1 MKLELRKDE
10 SKMTQTNQHYFY
22 ALELPQELKAE
33 LEETCGILQEVLP
46 FKRWVHH
53 QDLHIT
59 LAFLG
64 HANEEQLAL
73 SMEKLHSGIQCP
85 SFQLIID
92 HLGVFGK
99 SDAPRIFWAGVKHEP
114 LLHQARDEVYTAC
127 LDSGFKL
134 ETRPFKP
141 HLTLARKWS
150 NDFPFTTEMLE
161 NENPFV
167 KGEFVFQAENVVL
180 YKTHLGKEPKYEAVA
195 KFPLSSN

>member
-1 MKLELRKDE
+1 
-10 SKMTQTNQHYFY
+10 MTQTNQHYFY

-33 LEETCGILQEVLP
+33 LDKTCGILQEALP

-64 HANEEQLAL
+64 HANEEQLAI
-73 SMEKLHSGIQCP
+73 SMEKLNSRIQCP
-85 SFQLIID
+85 SFELTID

-99 SDAPRIFWAGVKHEP
+99 SDSPRIFWTGVKHAP
-114 LLHQARDEVYTAC
+114 LLHQARDEVYSAC

-141 HLTLARKWS
+141 HITLARKWS
-150 NDFPFTTEMLE
+150 NDFPFETEMLE
-161 NENPFV
+161 KQNPFN
-167 KGEFVFQAENVVL
+167 KRKFVFQANNVVL
-180 YKTHLGKEPKYEAVA
+180 YKTHLGKEPKYEALA
-195 KFPLSSN
+195 RFPLSGN